1 MLSVTRTQP
10 GMAFLLL
17 TVLSN
22 KRLRLLGFFSLTNR
36 EIELSAGVVK
46 VGKSIY
52 IGSKLAGATF
62 YATTVLLFIA

>member
-1 MLSVTRTQP
+1 MLSVTRTQS

-22 KRLRLLGFFSLTNR
+22 KRLRFLGFFSLANR
-36 EIELSAGVVK
+36 EIGLSAGVVN

-52 IGSKLAGATF
+52 IGSKLAGAAF